1 MSALFRL
8 GWAFQLFAHG
18 NAKAFAYK
26 CQQISFG
33 CMKRHTAH
41 LDIFTVVFAALG
53 KCDVQSGGGLNR
65 IIKEQLVKIAHAIEQ

>member
-1 MSALFRL
+1 MTALFRL
-8 GWAFQLFAHG
+8 SWAFKLFAHG
-18 NAKAFAYK
+18 NAKALAYK

-33 CMKRHTAH
+33 RMKRHAAH

-53 KCDVQSGGGLNR
+53 KSDVQSRGGLNR